1 MILAARVL
9 VLIAALFS
17 LPAHA
22 EQYPLIPSIAATDFF
37 RVFRPN
43 SVYELYTTPPGLVLY
58 ILGTGLPSPPP
69 IGNVTPNTGAFTALT
84 ASGSV
89 SGPGF
94 VALFASPPPIGSTV
108 RSSGAFTTLSAT
120 GASSLA
126 ALSASGAVSGVGF
139 SNYLLS
145 PPPIGTTSPN
155 AGAFTTLSA
164 STLSAST
171 SLSANNII
179 STEFPGL
186 SASVESS
193 GFPGLDLNP
202 CTSLSTCTW
211 FLFQK
216 PTTQTA
222 VLQSPLYV
230 QRNSNALTGIC
241 PSCGTTST
249 VPSAINVIDFAGRND
264 VSWNGGVAV
273 QLFNSSLGTGGSEDV
288 AGLFYAIKQNST
300 GGGEVGSTW
309 GMNSYCYDQQPT
321 VNPVYTC
328 IGAEHDVYVVAGG
341 GADTTASRVALNIVG
356 GVFPG
361 TDAAVHVG
369 TGFQISTVGGATM
382 DRGISNFAGTYG
394 SLMTTRGGTVAAI
407 NGIDWS
413 AATFSGFLIKAPN
426 LLIDNAGGYLST
438 PVTVASLPTCVAGL
452 KGTHRVVSDA
462 SSPTYN
468 ATAVGGGA
476 ITRPVICDGA
486 LWKT

>member
-1 MILAARVL
+1 MILASRAL

-17 LPAHA
+17 LPVQA

-43 SVYELYTTPPGLVLY
+43 SVYELYTTPAG
-58 ILGTGLPSPPP
+58 
-69 IGNVTPNTGAFTALT
+69 LT
-84 ASGSV
+84 AQVLKGLTGPPGSIV
-89 SGPGF
+89 YF
-94 VALFASPPPIGSTV
+94 
-108 RSSGAFTTLSAT
+108 T
-120 GASSLA
+120 GASTWA
-126 ALSASGAVSGVGF
+126 ASAPLASGQLVQGGGAGVAPSTF
-139 SNYLLS
+139 SLGGDCTLA
-145 PPPIGTTSPN
+145 SPN
-155 AGAFTTLSA
+155 VTCTKTAGVPFGTLATLNAAPAGTLTGNTLAPGVTA
-164 STLSAST
+164 SSLTSLGTLT
-171 SLSANNII
+171 SLSVP
-179 STEFPGL
+179 TELPGL
-186 SASVESS
+186 SPSVESS
-193 GFPGLDLNP
+193 GYPGLDFNP

-211 FLFQK
+211 FLFQR
-216 PTTQTA
+216 PTNQTA

-230 QRNSNALTGIC
+230 QRNTNALTGTC

-249 VPSAINVIDFAGRND
+249 VPAALNVIDFAGRND

-273 QLFNSSLGTGGSEDV
+273 QLFNSSLGTGLSEDV

-382 DRGISNFAGTYG
+382 DRGISYFAGTYG

-438 PVTVASLPTCVAGL
+438 PVTVASLPSCTSGL